1 MIKYKLHDNK
11 ELGSPLTRGQMLALV
26 LYTGC
31 ECNYDLCGQQR
42 NGNYDKWKWFDYC
55 LYEGIC
61 ALQLREAGSSFP
73 VYSGICNVQMNHK
86 CMKRGYF
93 TTYVSTSWRK
103 EVALTFMNGQGM
115 VIEFDKE
122 YKDTNSIWC
131 NVSWISK
138 FPDECEILF
147 ARSTGIFN
155 GWE

>member
-55 LYEGIC
+55 LY
-61 ALQLREAGSSFP
+61 
-73 VYSGICNVQMNHK
+73 HK